1 MNNKQ
6 KLKVYFT
13 TERIAYLGIMVAL
26 AVLTNV
32 FPIFFNGGSNSVSF
46 TYTIYVLAGVFF
58 GPVSGGI
65 VGLLSDLLGFLIAPQ
80 GPYMPLITLSSAL
93 MGVIGGLI
101 YKIPKINHFL
111 KLAIAYVIIF
121 VVCTLGLNT
130 LGLWII
136 YAQGKKT
143 FWVYLIGRAPMQALV
158 VAINVAVTYVLYVP
172 LKKYVFDKFQPKK
185 KVNKTESNAPT
196 PTEEKNELTKN

>member
-6 KLKVYFT
+6 KLKAYFT
-13 TERIAYLGIMVAL
+13 TQRIAYLGIMVSL

-32 FPIFFNGGSNSVSF
+32 FPIFFNGGNNSISF
-46 TYTIYVLAGVFF
+46 TYTIYLLAGAFF

-80 GPYMPLITLSSAL
+80 GPYIPLITLSSAL
-93 MGVIGGLI
+93 MGVIGGMI
-101 YKIPKINHFL
+101 YKIPKVNHYV
-111 KLAIAYVIIF
+111 KLALAYVVIF
-121 VVCTLGLNT
+121 VICTLGLNT
-130 LGLWII
+130 LGLWIV

-143 FWVYLIGRAPMQALV
+143 FWVYLIGRAPIQTLV
-158 VAINVAVTYVLYVP
+158 VAVNIAITYVLYIP

-185 KVNKTESNAPT
+185 QITKTELSPK
-196 PTEEKNELTKN
+196 TEEKNEDKED